1 MKKTLIIIVILFL
14 CGLCAYGG
22 YWYAKKKL
30 TEEDRIAEIV
40 QNTDP
45 STVDMAYTSIPE
57 NEQDIENEEEVER
70 ENIQTLGDLDAESI
84 QKWKGEYYAE
94 YFDEKSKKDNKP
106 IEISVSISSPEDAN
120 IDIGRKGVEKSSVSV
135 SSYFGTFEKIN
146 KENSSVLFIPQVK
159 SGSFEDGSSG
169 KMEDGFFITEKDGNF
184 YVRTNY
190 ISKKG
195 SFIEFP
201 IKKLK

>member
-1 MKKTLIIIVILFL
+1 MK
-14 CGLCAYGG
+14 
-22 YWYAKKKL
+22 
-30 TEEDRIAEIV
+30 
-40 QNTDP
+40 
-45 STVDMAYTSIPE
+45 
-57 NEQDIENEEEVER
+57 
-70 ENIQTLGDLDAESI
+70 
-84 QKWKGEYYAE
+84 KWKGEYYAE

-120 IDIGRKGVEKSSVSV
+120 IDVGRKGVEKSSVSV

-159 SGSFEDGSSG
+159 SGSFEDEPSG